1 MQFVRIKRGV
11 TAHDLVEIEKRD
23 YFFDWNFFPIIFGR
37 PTEQAKVIADRLRQ
51 KASLNII
58 VYARTL
64 IALAHFRAVSLKDKG
79 DVRVMRWLDAKSAK
93 EIKVFT
99 RICMMLFPAN

>member
-64 IALAHFRAVSLKDKG
+64 IALAHF
-79 DVRVMRWLDAKSAK
+79 
-93 EIKVFT
+93 
-99 RICMMLFPAN
+99 